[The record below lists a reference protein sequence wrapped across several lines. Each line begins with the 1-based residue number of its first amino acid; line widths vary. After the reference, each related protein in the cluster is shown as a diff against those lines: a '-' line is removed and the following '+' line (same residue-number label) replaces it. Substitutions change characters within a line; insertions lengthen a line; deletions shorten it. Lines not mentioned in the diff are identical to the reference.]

1 MRHSF
6 LSVTRVQPMKELL
19 LIKDNLANR
28 ISYYHVMLF
37 LVSLP
42 FDRFYNHLIL
52 ASLAIHTLIQFNK
65 NKTKP
70 LFTLRTVILQSV
82 FYITVISTL
91 YTINPSH
98 AFIEWELDLPI
109 LLFPLI
115 LCFNPLNLKK
125 YKPQLLFVFA
135 VCCTATILYLYA
147 DAFITIRYYKM
158 PLSSIISPA
167 FTNHNFSEPIDM
179 HATFFSMQIAIAL
192 VYLLCVLIGE
202 KLTLTNKIIYAFCSF
217 VLTAGIIQLSS
228 KSVFFA
234 LFLVLNIAFPYFM
247 VRGLRRKVY
256 LLISAS
262 FFCLIVLCI
271 FNSRT
276 LRDRFLLELKED
288 LSPSFVGQTT
298 EPRLERWKIAAKFIG
313 ESPVIGYGAGS
324 EIQLLQEKYFAKQF
338 YSSYIHRLNAHNQYM
353 SFMLKSGIWGF
364 AVYLATLIYG
374 FKKAI
379 RKRDMV
385 FFSFMVIIAVVSL
398 SENIL
403 DVDKGV
409 MFYSFFLSLFVF
421 VSEQKEQLHLPVKR
435 HKYLRT
441 VATKQPIAPSLL

>member
-1 MRHSF
+1 
-6 LSVTRVQPMKELL
+6 MKELL

-42 FDRFYNHLIL
+42 FDRFYSHLIL
-52 ASLAIHTLIQFNK
+52 ASFAIHTLIQFNK
-65 NKTKP
+65 NKVKP
-70 LFTLRTVILQSV
+70 LFTLRTVVLQSV
-82 FYITVISTL
+82 FLVTVISTL

-98 AFIEWELDLPI
+98 AFIEWEMDLPI

-135 VCCTATILYLYA
+135 LCCTATILYLYV

-158 PLSSIISPA
+158 PLPSIISPA

-192 VYLLCVLIGE
+192 VYLLYVLISE
-202 KLTLTNKIIYAFCSF
+202 KLTLTNKIIYAFCCF

-228 KSVFFA
+228 KSVFVA

-247 VRGLRRKVY
+247 VRGLQRKVY

-262 FFCLIVLCI
+262 VFCLIVLCI
-271 FNSRT
+271 FNSHA
-276 LRDRFLLELKED
+276 LKNRFLLELKED
-288 LSPSFVGQTT
+288 LSPSFAGQTV
-298 EPRLERWKIAAKFIG
+298 EPRLERWKIAVKLIG
-313 ESPVIGYGAGS
+313 KSPVIGYGAGS
-324 EIQLLQEKYFAKQF
+324 EIQLLQEQYFAKQF
-338 YSSYIHRLNAHNQYM
+338 YSSYIHRLNAHNEYM
-353 SFMLKSGIWGF
+353 SFMLKSGIWGL
-364 AVYLATLIYG
+364 AVYLATLVYG
-374 FKKAI
+374 FKKAV

-398 SENIL
+398 SENVL

-409 MFYSFFLSLFVF
+409 MFYSFFLSFF
-421 VSEQKEQLHLPVKR
+421 IFESEQREQLHLPVKR
-435 HKYLRT
+435 DKYLRK
-441 VATKQPIAPSLL
+441 VATKQIVAPSLL

>member
-1 MRHSF
+1 MKHS
-6 LSVTRVQPMKELL
+6 LLNVTRIQSMKELL
-19 LIKDNLANR
+19 LIRDSPANR

-42 FDRFYNHLIL
+42 FDRFYSHLIL
-52 ASLAIHTLIQFNK
+52 ASFAIHTLIQFK
-65 NKTKP
+65 KGKIKTV
-70 LFTLRTVILQSV
+70 FTLRTAVLLSV
-82 FYITVISTL
+82 FMVTVVSTL
-91 YTINPSH
+91 YTINPAH

-125 YKPQLLFVFA
+125 YKPQLLFAFA
-135 VCCTATILYLYA
+135 LCCTATILYLYA
-147 DAFITIRYYKM
+147 DAFVTIRYYKM

-179 HATFFSMQIAIAL
+179 HATFFSMQVAIAL
-192 VYLLCVLIGE
+192 VYLLSVLISE
-202 KLTLTNKIIYAFCSF
+202 KLTLTNRIVYVTCCL

-228 KSVFFA
+228 KSVFVA

-247 VRGLRRKVY
+247 ASGLRRKVY
-256 LLISAS
+256 LLISVS

-288 LSPSFVGQTT
+288 LSPSFAGQTV
-298 EPRLERWKIAAKFIG
+298 EPRLERWKIAVKLIG

-324 EIQLLQEKYFAKQF
+324 EIQLLQQQYFAKKF
-338 YSSYIHRLNAHNQYM
+338 YSSYVHRLNAHNEYM
-353 SFMLKSGIWGF
+353 SFMLKSGIWGL

-379 RKRDMV
+379 RKRDIV

-409 MFYSFFLSLFVF
+409 IFYSFFFSLFVF

-441 VATKQPIAPSLL
+441 VATKQLIAPSLL